1 MELLNLEQGSQEW
14 LDFRLNEKMAS
25 EAPIMMGASKF
36 MTRKQLLDHK
46 KGWITTI
53 NEFTMKIFNE
63 GHKAE
68 EQARNV
74 LSIETMDDY
83 LPCVGVSNVI
93 PDTTVSFAASFDG
106 RSDDGNHLFEH
117 KMWNETLAENVRNKV
132 LEPAYYW
139 QLEHQL
145 LVDQDSDYVLFVVS
159 DGTAEKREMMKYFSV
174 PERREELIN
183 AWLLF
188 EKDLENHVIEAK
200 QEAVIADKK
209 ELPAIH
215 CKVEGTNI
223 ISNLP
228 DYLTQIKD
236 LAIVEMK
243 RDLQSDSDFAEKDQ
257 LNKAVKKTR
266 EELKQRV
273 ADIKTSFVS
282 YAEFEGLA
290 ADIDSVL
297 QKMYAHGE
305 KQVKQAKEA
314 KKEALKKSAHQKID
328 DCVFECN
335 REIGAEFS
343 INRIVNI
350 NPEFDLAMKNKR
362 TIASLEDALDT
373 VVNEW
378 KITLTEATKLI
389 APNFELLEK
398 RASDYK
404 FLFNDVFELL
414 NQPFEAFKAIVTTRI
429 NDHKKAEEQKQLAET
444 ARIQAEATAIAEAAA
459 AKKLADDKALIEKQA
474 RDKLLLEQEEARQ
487 LEEQNKPVKKAVEP
501 DYPVKGTEPDFKGVN
516 SQPVKFEVPNGI
528 SEKISEVDA
537 SKNKVKQSMNIKF
550 SEYIDSL
557 DHSFLVELAKIL

>member
-1 MELLNLEQGSQEW
+1 MELLSLEQGTLEW
-14 LDFRLNEKMAS
+14 KLSRHSHFTAT
-25 EAPIMMGASKF
+25 EAAVILGAGKYK
-36 MTRKQLLDHK
+36 TRKQLLDEK
-46 KGWITTI
+46 SV
-53 NEFTMKIFNE
+53 EFKEAVIPKSKQILFDK

-68 EQARNV
+68 DAARNT

-83 LPCVGVSNVI
+83 LPCVGVRYDI
-93 PDTTVSFAASFDG
+93 EGLRLMASFDG
-106 RSDDGNHLFEH
+106 ISDDNDHEFEH
-117 KMWNETLAENVRNKV
+117 KLWNETLAENVRNET
-132 LEPAYYW
+132 LEPSHYW

-145 LVDQDSDYVLFVVS
+145 LVSEHEYVLFVVS
-159 DGTAEKREMMKYFSV
+159 DGTAEKRVMMKYFSV

-200 QEAVIADKK
+200 QETVVADKK
-209 ELPAIH
+209 ELPSIH

-305 KQVKQAKEA
+305 KQVKQAKED
-314 KKEALKKSAHQKID
+314 KKNNLKNTAQQKID
-328 DCVFECN
+328 NCVFECD
-335 REIGAEFS
+335 REIGAQFG
-343 INRIVNI
+343 IGRIINI
-350 NPEFDLAMKNKR
+350 NPDFDLAMKNKR
-362 TIASLEDALDT
+362 TITSIEDALDT

-378 KITLTEATKLI
+378 KIKLTEATKLI

-398 RASDYK
+398 RANDYK
-404 FLFNDVFELL
+404 FLFNDAFELL
-414 NQPFEAFKAIVTTRI
+414 NQPYEAFKAIVTTRI
-429 NDHKKAEEQKQLAET
+429 NDHKKAEEKKLLSET
-444 ARIQAEATAIAEAAA
+444 ARE
-459 AKKLADDKALIEKQA
+459 
-474 RDKLLLEQEEARQ
+474 KLLLEQEEARQ
-487 LEEQNKPVKKAVEP
+487 LEEKNKPVEKPVEP

-516 SQPVKFEVPNGI
+516 SQPVKFEVPESI
-528 SEKISEVDA
+528 SEKINETDIA
-537 SKNKVKQSMNIKF
+537 REKIKSLMPPQYHF
-550 SEYIDSL
+550 YIDNEL
-557 DHSFLVELAKIL
+557 AGDFAFQLAKIL